1 MQKEVAAHESNST
14 TVYSGTQIFKILSE
28 FTKYNPKL
36 HETANS
42 SNADQL
48 NLNQFGYGIKPQQS
62 AATASESTAINP
74 FLEGLNITNID
85 KYIDYVGKCIEDAST
100 S

>member
-1 MQKEVAAHESNST
+1 M
-14 TVYSGTQIFKILSE
+14 YSGTQIFKILSE

-36 HETANS
+36 HETANPA
-42 SNADQL
+42 NADQL
-48 NLNQFGYGIKPQQS
+48 NLNQFGYGCKPQQS
-62 AATASESTAINP
+62 AATASSELTAINP
-74 FLEGLNITNID
+74 FLDGLNITNID